1 MSSPAQVHERKKERK
16 KDETKSGH
24 AFHWTL
30 MSFDTIVLQ
39 ESSKT
44 LLSSFLFFPSC
55 VCMFFLFSLILAGVG
70 CCWFFVWCVFLFF
83 FLIFFLS
90 ISLFFIFYFYFVS
103 FSPCFFCLY
112 IGERGICCRQT
123 ERIVRFVSSLS
134 SSFSW
139 LSKSFS
145 LKSDFMGVSFSN
157 SHVPHPLSTI
167 PSQHHFHLHFPS
179 VFISVFFFSFYIE
192 KGREW
197 EKTQQQQQQLP
208 ATLFSFFLFCS
219 KFNSCCC
226 FSFFSFV
233 FTITDIYFRPKSGCR
248 ILILE
253 RHERKTRYGLWAPTG
268 ESGVEKKTGRK
279 WYRNIINPKKK

>member
-1 MSSPAQVHERKKERK
+1 MSTSTGTWKKERK

-44 LLSSFLFFPSC
+44 LLSSFLFSLL
-55 VCMFFLFSLILAGVG
+55 VCFFFFSHLAGVG

-90 ISLFFIFYFYFVS
+90 ISLFWFLFWFR
-103 FSPCFFCLY
+103 FFFPGLCLY

-157 SHVPHPLSTI
+157 SHVPSSLYYTI
-167 PSQHHFHLHFPS
+167 TTSFSFAFAVCFYF
-179 VFISVFFFSFYIE
+179 VFFSSSSLKRGGNEKKTHNNNNKYQRLFFSF
-192 KGREW
+192 
-197 EKTQQQQQQLP
+197 
-208 ATLFSFFLFCS
+208 FFFLL
-219 KFNSCCC
+219 K
-226 FSFFSFV
+226 V
-233 FTITDIYFRPKSGCR
+233 
-248 ILILE
+248 
-253 RHERKTRYGLWAPTG
+253 
-268 ESGVEKKTGRK
+268 
-279 WYRNIINPKKK
+279 

>member
-55 VCMFFLFSLILAGVG
+55 VCMFFLFSFILAGVG

-123 ERIVRFVSSLS
+123 ERTVRFVSSLS

-167 PSQHHFHLHFPS
+167 PSPHHFHLHFPS
-179 VFISVFFFSFYIE
+179 VFISVFFFPSTLKRGGNE
-192 KGREW
+192 KKHNNNNNYQR
-197 EKTQQQQQQLP
+197 
-208 ATLFSFFLFCS
+208 LFFLSFFFVQSLIRVVVSLFLAS
-219 KFNSCCC
+219 
-226 FSFFSFV
+226 FSRSQ
-233 FTITDIYFRPKSGCR
+233 IYISDQNP
-248 ILILE
+248 
-253 RHERKTRYGLWAPTG
+253 
-268 ESGVEKKTGRK
+268 GVG
-279 WYRNIINPKKK
+279 Y